1 MQKFT
6 IAVHGGAGTIFGS
19 LDTAALEADYKMAL
33 QEAILSA
40 ESILRKDG
48 TALEAVEHA
57 VRTLEDNPLFNAGK
71 GSVFTHNGRQ
81 EMDASIMDGQTLKA
95 GAVSG
100 VCNIRN
106 PIVLARSIMEN
117 SEHVF
122 LSGSGAA
129 DFARQL
135 NLEFMPDAYFFVPM
149 RYEQFLKAKASDSI
163 ILDHA
168 PQSTKK
174 FGTVGA
180 VARDRHGHLAAA
192 TSTGGMINKKHGRIG
207 DTPMIGAGTYANDAT
222 CAVSCTGHGEYFI
235 RAVVAYDIS
244 CLIEY
249 KGLSLKEACVKV
261 VQDKL
266 IRLGG
271 QGGLIAVDAGGNLEM
286 CFNTEGMYR
295 ASKREDERIYI
306 GIFKD

>member
-1 MQKFT
+1 MRSTVVPVPF
-6 IAVHGGAGTIFGS
+6 
-19 LDTAALEADYKMAL
+19 
-33 QEAILSA
+33 SA
-40 ESILRKDG
+40 PSTLPRSKQITKWLFKKPYFQTESILRKDG
-48 TALEAVEHA
+48 TAREAVEHA

-106 PIVLARSIMEN
+106 PIVLARSIMEK

-168 PQSTKK
+168 PQSTKNSVRWERWPA
-174 FGTVGA
+174 T
-180 VARDRHGHLAAA
+180 DTA
-192 TSTGGMINKKHGRIG
+192 TSLQR
-207 DTPMIGAGTYANDAT
+207 P
-222 CAVSCTGHGEYFI
+222 V
-235 RAVVAYDIS
+235 
-244 CLIEY
+244 
-249 KGLSLKEACVKV
+249 
-261 VQDKL
+261 
-266 IRLGG
+266 
-271 QGGLIAVDAGGNLEM
+271 QGG
-286 CFNTEGMYR
+286 
-295 ASKREDERIYI
+295 
-306 GIFKD
+306 